1 MMKKLAFLCALVLV
15 LSFGGTACAAALAD
29 VPADHWAYKSAAN
42 LADAGLLPGYKST
55 AFQGERVL
63 TRYEFAIIAAKAM
76 INQDKATDEQ
86 VIEIAK
92 LQTEFSPE
100 LEKMG
105 IRTGMKEKASKV
117 KIGGEVRTRFEWG
130 KDSPIG
136 SQNGTRLRL
145 EVTAPLKDD
154 LTFHGKYEG
163 ETSFPYGGDSDRGK
177 LTQAYVIGKGLG
189 FDLMILGRQF
199 LLLGQG
205 LLADGDGPADG
216 IALGSYIDGGNKL
229 LLVGGCLE
237 TAGYT
242 YVVGNLGY
250 TPNKDLTLSI
260 SYAKDKENDYYNS
273 LAAGF
278 TYKGIPDLN
287 LTFEY
292 GTNRAREVKNVNNQD
307 SAKAWMAK
315 VKYLGADA
323 AKPKS
328 YGLWVGYRQ
337 ADPLFD
343 NYGFT
348 TLNKDYAHVANYGY
362 YPDLPFAPVAPYAVG
377 ALKNVKGFQYGA
389 EYTVFDNA
397 IASIMYSDLKS
408 KQGNIDADTLICQL
422 TYTF

>member
-1 MMKKLAFLCALVLV
+1 MIRKLVFLCVLALVLG
-15 LSFGGTACAAALAD
+15 FGGTAGAAALAD
-29 VPADHWAYKSAAN
+29 VPADHWAYKSAAT
-42 LADAGLLPGYKST
+42 LADAGLLPGYQST

-92 LQTEFSPE
+92 LQAEFSPE

-105 IRTGMKEKASKV
+105 IRAGVKEKAAKV
-117 KIGGEVRTRFEWG
+117 KIGGEVRTRYEWG
-130 KDSPIG
+130 KDSPT
-136 SQNGTRLRL
+136 SAQNGTRLRL
-145 EVTAPLKDD
+145 EITSPLNAD

-163 ETSFPYGGDSDRGK
+163 ETAFSPGGTSDGK
-177 LTQAYVIGKGLG
+177 GQLTQAYIIGKGLG

-205 LLADGDGPADG
+205 LLAEADGPADG
-216 IALGSYIDGGNKL
+216 IAVGSYIGGNKL

-242 YVVGNLGY
+242 YLVGNIGY
-250 TPNKDLTLSI
+250 TPGKDLSLSV
-260 SYAKDKENDYYNS
+260 SYAKDQENDYYNS

-278 TYKGIPDLN
+278 TYKGIPDLK

-292 GTNRAREVKNVNNQD
+292 GKNRAAYVKTANGGH
-307 SAKAWMAK
+307 SADAWMAK
-315 VKYLGADA
+315 VKYLEADA
-323 AKPKS
+323 SKPKS

-343 NYGFT
+343 NFGFT
-348 TLNKDYAHVANYGY
+348 TLNNDYARVANTGTGMN
-362 YPDLPFAPVAPYAVG
+362 PYDTYSIG
-377 ALKNVKGFQYGA
+377 ALKNVKGFQYGV
-389 EYTVFDNA
+389 EYTVLDNA
-397 IASIMYSDLKS
+397 IATIMYSDLKD
-408 KQGNIDADTLICQL
+408 KRTGDIDASQLICQL